1 MQVQHQARSILKF
14 VDHESMDTVSQT
26 EVEVLFRQLPLEIVV
41 RHEAGH
47 AVMAHC
53 CGGSVQRIIFGRT
66 ISGGNYG
73 RSFWTVPDRD
83 KYLLVLSGGALAL
96 YLHERPSG
104 ATTFHSFIEW
114 VSTTDGYTMA
124 ISAANDWSEILRLTQ
139 QPRGYGMD
147 DFLERAVRPYFDEA
161 IGLLADARDRLD
173 GLTEFLLAQPPGL
186 GPRSL
191 KRFFAGNRRNRLAE
205 WIDRPRVVWAACVER
220 SLGRFV

>member
-1 MQVQHQARSILKF
+1 
-14 VDHESMDTVSQT
+14 MDTLSQT
-26 EVEVLFRQLPLEIVV
+26 EVEVPYRQLPLEIVV

-53 CGGSVQRIIFGRT
+53 CGGSVQRIVFGRT
-66 ISGGNYG
+66 ISGENYG

-96 YLHERPSG
+96 YLHEHASG
-104 ATTFHSFIEW
+104 ATFESFIEW

-124 ISAANDWSEILRLTQ
+124 ISGAGDWSEILRLTE

-161 IGLLADARDRLD
+161 IGLLAGARDRID
-173 GLTEFLLAQPPGL
+173 GLTEFLLARPPGL

-191 KRFFAGNRRNRLAE
+191 KLFFAGSRRNRLAE
-205 WIDRPRVVWAACVER
+205 WIDHPGVVWAAYAER
-220 SLGRFV
+220 VILCAKEAVSPLSIPPG

>member
-1 MQVQHQARSILKF
+1 
-14 VDHESMDTVSQT
+14 MDTVSQT

-47 AVMAHC
+47 AVMAHG
-53 CGGSVQRIIFGRT
+53 CGGSVQRIVFGRRS
-66 ISGGNYG
+66 SGENYG
-73 RSFWTVPDRD
+73 RAFWTVPDRD

-104 ATTFHSFIEW
+104 ATFQSFIEW
-114 VSTTDGYTMA
+114 VSTTDGYAMA
-124 ISAANDWSEILRLTQ
+124 ISGANDWSEILRLTQ

-161 IGLLADARDRLD
+161 IGLLAGARDRLD
-173 GLTEFLLAQPPGL
+173 GLTEFLLAQPPGR

-191 KRFFAGNRRNRLAE
+191 KRFFAGKRRSRLDE
-205 WIDRPRVVWAACVER
+205 WIDRPRVVWAACAER
-220 SLGRFV
+220 VILYAKEAVSPL

>member
-1 MQVQHQARSILKF
+1 
-14 VDHESMDTVSQT
+14 MDTLSQT
-26 EVEVLFRQLPLEIVV
+26 EVEVPYRQLPLEIVV

-47 AVMAHC
+47 AVMAHG
-53 CGGSVQRIIFGRT
+53 CGGVVQRIIFGRR
-66 ISGGNYG
+66 ISGENYG
-73 RSFWTVPDRD
+73 RSFWAVPDRD

-104 ATTFHSFIEW
+104 ATFQSFIEW

-124 ISAANDWSEILRLTQ
+124 ISAASDWSEILRLTQ

-161 IGLLADARDRLD
+161 IGLLAGARDRLD

-191 KRFFAGNRRNRLAE
+191 KRFFAGKRRNRLAE
-205 WIDRPRVVWAACVER
+205 WIDHPRVVWAAYAER
-220 SLGRFV
+220 STSET